1 MTSKG
6 VEMRLHCLTTFF
18 FTMFI
23 ALSADTA
30 KSADHTLIISSWASP
45 NHSINSRLWPNFI
58 KKLESASKGRLSAK
72 IVYHLAPPSKQLS
85 LIEKG
90 EADIGW
96 VFQGYY
102 PRRFKAAS
110 LVTLP
115 GFTASAEALS
125 VAYWRTYEKYL
136 KDQNDYK
143 GLKLLGLMVD
153 GPLQIHSS
161 KPIDTLKDIKD
172 LRLRV
177 SGDASHIL
185 TSAFGAKGLHVPTSH
200 IKNALKAKTI
210 DGLLM
215 PLEGR
220 RNFSLNEK
228 VPYVYEMPGG
238 FSRGPYALVMNAARF
253 NALPEDIRETLD
265 NDVLGEALSQIAG
278 QIWDQSDAIGRAAT
292 RASEKNKITKA
303 SSNDMIY
310 FDKIANSAR
319 ERVMKKASQAGLDAR
334 DAIDFIIKESQ
345 AYDDAK

>member
-1 MTSKG
+1 
-6 VEMRLHCLTTFF
+6 MRLHGLTTFF

-23 ALSADTA
+23 ALSVEAA

-45 NHSINSRLWPNFI
+45 SHSINSRLWPDFI
-58 KKLESASKGRLSAK
+58 KKIESASQGRLSAR

-110 LVTLP
+110 LVALP
-115 GFTASAEALS
+115 GFRASAEALS
-125 VAYWRTYEKYL
+125 VAYWRTYERYL

-153 GPLQIHSS
+153 GPLQLHSS
-161 KPIDTLKDIKD
+161 KIIDTLKDIKD

-177 SGDASHIL
+177 SGDASHVL
-185 TSAFGAKGLHVPTSH
+185 TSAFGAKGLHVPASH

-220 RNFSLNEK
+220 RDFSLNEK
-228 VPYVYEMPGG
+228 VPYVYEVPGG

-253 NALPEDIRETLD
+253 NALPEDIREALD
-265 NDVLGEALSQIAG
+265 SHILGEVLSQMAG

-292 RASEKNKITKA
+292 RASEKNKLTKA
-303 SSNDMIY
+303 SNTDTIY
-310 FDKIANSAR
+310 FDKIASS
-319 ERVMKKASQAGLDAR
+319 ERDRVIKKAAQAGLDAR
-334 DAIDFIIKESQ
+334 AAVNFIIKESQ